1 MHGVNPPDMPRT
13 PMLSGK
19 WRKTISTTDRA
30 LSPQTHIIICTSFIS
45 SMVCTVIRMIMI
57 MIMIMII
64 SAKTWRHAI
73 IYWELHHKKA
83 VKFKKYMHI
92 VFTSF
97 NLFSSSIKLKKHEF
111 MFFTPSPWHKKE
123 PIYYAPG
130 VPPTVPTPLNFQEG
144 WKTYRGLCNKL
155 DA

>member
-30 LSPQTHIIICTSFIS
+30 LSPQTHIIICISFIS
-45 SMVCTVIRMIMI
+45 SMVCTVI

-73 IYWELHHKKA
+73 IYRELHHKKA

-92 VFTSF
+92 VFKSF
-97 NLFSSSIKLKKHEF
+97 NLFSSSIKLKKTCVYVFH
-111 MFFTPSPWHKKE
+111 PLPRHKKE

-130 VPPTVPTPLNFQEG
+130 VPPTVPTPLNFREG

>member
-1 MHGVNPPDMPRT
+1 MDMHGVNPPDMPET

-30 LSPQTHIIICTSFIS
+30 LSPQTHIKICTSFIS
-45 SMVCTVIRMIMI
+45 SMVCTVIMIMI

-97 NLFSSSIKLKKHEF
+97 NFLSSSIKLKKLVF
-111 MFFTPSPWHKKE
+111 LFFNPSPWHKKE
-123 PIYYAPG
+123 PIYHAPG
-130 VPPTVPTPLNFQEG
+130 VPPTVPTPLNFREG
-144 WKTYRGLCNKL
+144 WKNI
-155 DA
+155 